1 MPHQVESLNLF
12 SPEKKKH
19 HIITLQNG
27 VINTQENTETVK
39 KAGEHAATNIYR
51 EHITEE
57 WVISS
62 SRWGGGEN
70 E

>member
-39 KAGEHAATNIYR
+39 RVGEHAATNIYR

-57 WVISS
+57 
-62 SRWGGGEN
+62 
-70 E
+70 